1 MIFGYARVSTA
12 DQNLDFQRDH
22 LRQAGCTRIMEETAS
37 GARSDRP
44 VLRGLIEQMREGDV
58 LVIWKLDRLG
68 RSLRDLV
75 ELVSTLMDKG
85 VGLKSLHDPIDTTSS
100 QGRLVFNIF
109 ASLAEF
115 ERDLII
121 ERTRAGLTA
130 ARARGR
136 LGGRPKGLS
145 ADAEKKAI
153 AAEAL
158 YKEGQLSVNAIAGNL
173 GISKSTL
180 YKYLRHR
187 GVEVGS
193 FRKTA
198 PPAKPK
204 TLEVVLRLGVENN
217 SKFVRGKKRSR
228 EDIERFVLS
237 HYNMRKPDPKGW
249 EYELTVPYETD
260 KDLDDT
266 IHEILQESESIA
278 DMRNGFIEADVIA
291 QDGSERYW

>member
-1 MIFGYARVSTA
+1 MKFGYARVSTR
-12 DQNLDFQRDH
+12 DQNLDLQIDQLH
-22 LRQAGCTRIMEETAS
+22 QAGCEQILQETAS
-37 GARSDRP
+37 GAKSERP
-44 VLRGLIEQMREGDV
+44 VLRSLLERMRAGDV

-75 ELVSTLMDKG
+75 DLVSTLMDKD

-121 ERTRAGLTA
+121 ERTQAGLSA

-136 LGGRPKGLS
+136 KGGRPKGLS
-145 ADAEKKAI
+145 ATAEKKAV

-158 YKEGQLSVNAIAGNL
+158 YKEGHLSVNEIAENL
-173 GISKSTL
+173 GVSKATL

-193 FRKTA
+193 FRKSA
-198 PPAKPK
+198 PPK
-204 TLEVVLRLGVENN
+204 TLKVTLHLRVENN
-217 SKFVRGKKRSR
+217 NKFVRGKKRSR
-228 EDIERFVLS
+228 EDIERFVLA
-237 HYNMRKPDPKGW
+237 HYSMRKPDPKGYD
-249 EYELTVPYETD
+249 YELTIPYEND

-266 IHEILQESESIA
+266 VYEILQEASNIA
-278 DMRNGFIEADVIA
+278 DGRNGFIEADVIA